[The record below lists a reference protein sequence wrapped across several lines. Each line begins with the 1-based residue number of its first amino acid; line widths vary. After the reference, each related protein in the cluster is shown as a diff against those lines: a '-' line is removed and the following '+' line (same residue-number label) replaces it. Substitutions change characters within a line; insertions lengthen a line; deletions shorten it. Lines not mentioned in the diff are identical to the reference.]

1 MYISLNIYKI
11 IINRILFLNP
21 MRIVWSK
28 LQNRAPHENRM
39 LNRDLKI
46 LRWRSLLSF
55 LFVFLCQLQ
64 QLQSVDHSTTIYKR
78 IILLKRL
85 NVFSPKSR
93 YRRITENSQR
103 SSSRIALRLL
113 FERTILTFRDEG
125 DDKE

>member
-1 MYISLNIYKI
+1 
-11 IINRILFLNP
+11 
-21 MRIVWSK
+21 
-28 LQNRAPHENRM
+28 M

-85 NVFSPKSR
+85 NIFSPKSH
-93 YRRITENSQR
+93 YRRIAENSQR